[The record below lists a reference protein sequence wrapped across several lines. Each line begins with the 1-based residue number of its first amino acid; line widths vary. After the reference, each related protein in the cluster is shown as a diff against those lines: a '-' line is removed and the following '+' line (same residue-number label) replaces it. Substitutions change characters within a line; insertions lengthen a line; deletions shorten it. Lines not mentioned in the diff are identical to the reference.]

1 MGDRM
6 RLTINLTMLALAGFG
21 LMSCH
26 AAADTHAATQ
36 PAAAAPQPYFHD
48 AATALYRQGKYAEE
62 ESLCRN
68 AIAAI
73 EKSAG
78 DHSPQLAPPLDDL
91 GGIYL
96 RQGRF
101 ADAKAPL
108 DRAESVLDLSKP
120 ADAVTY
126 AHLCIN
132 KGWLQYSLG
141 NIDAAETTFI
151 DGRKLLEKYQT
162 SPTVD
167 LAELINNVALAYEDN
182 EAEDKTK
189 IADAKV
195 LLLKSWE
202 LRRKLTGPES
212 AESGES
218 LNNLGM
224 YLLFHSEDE
233 DGIGTVL
240 LTLKKA
246 LAVNEKVYGKD
257 NPETASSLAN
267 MAMAYHLTQ
276 QDDLAE
282 REIRL
287 AIPMTE
293 KFLGKDNPD
302 RAYEL
307 QVLGQILQSQQKYR
321 EAEADFLEAV
331 KLTER
336 TYGPDHD
343 FVASSL
349 DYLDGL
355 YQASGDTV
363 SMRAVEKRIEKIRG
377 RDI

>member
-1 MGDRM
+1 M
-6 RLTINLTMLALAGFG
+6 RVLGQLVVTAVAGVG

-26 AAADTHAATQ
+26 TGRATTPPATTAPAPYQYSHAAATV
-36 PAAAAPQPYFHD
+36 
-48 AATALYRQGKYAEE
+48 LYRQGKYAEE
-62 ESLCRN
+62 EALCRA

-73 EKSAG
+73 EKTEG
-78 DHSPQLAPPLDDL
+78 DHSSQLAAPLDDL

-96 RQGRF
+96 REGHF
-101 ADAKAPL
+101 AEAKAPL
-108 DRAESVLDLSKP
+108 ERAESVLDRSKP
-120 ADAVTY
+120 ADAVAY

-141 NIDAAETTFI
+141 DVSGAEKIFV
-151 DGRKLLEKYQT
+151 DGRTLLEKYE
-162 SPTVD
+162 SAPSVD
-167 LAELINNVALAYEDN
+167 LAELINNIALAYEDN
-182 EAEDKTK
+182 EAEDKAK
-189 IADAKV
+189 IDQAKGM
-195 LLLKSWE
+195 LLHGWE

-218 LNNLGM
+218 LNNIGM

-233 DGIGTVL
+233 GGINTAL
-240 LTLKKA
+240 LTLKKS
-246 LAVNEKVYGKD
+246 LAISEKVYGAD

-276 QDDLAE
+276 QDELAE
-282 REIRL
+282 PLIRK

-321 EAEADFLEAV
+321 EAEADFLEA
-331 KLTER
+331 LALNEH

-343 FVASSL
+343 FVAASL

-363 SMRAVEKRIEKIRG
+363 SQHAVEKRIAKLRG